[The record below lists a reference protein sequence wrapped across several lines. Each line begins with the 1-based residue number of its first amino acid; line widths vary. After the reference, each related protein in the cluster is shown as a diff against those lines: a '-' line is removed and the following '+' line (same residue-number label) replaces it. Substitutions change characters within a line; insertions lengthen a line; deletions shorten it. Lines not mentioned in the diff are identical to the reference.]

1 MATSAAQLTVSD
13 LEITVRRKAIKNL
26 HLGVYPPDG
35 KVRVSAPQS
44 MSDEAIRLAVVT
56 RLGWIRSKQKRFN
69 GQARELQR
77 KYISGE
83 THFVQGRRF
92 RLNVAEEG
100 GVPRVSFGKS
110 GWLDF
115 KVPPGSS
122 REQRER
128 YFQNWQRRELRQ
140 LAEPL
145 ILDAAERL
153 RVAVP
158 AWGIRRMKTKWGSC
172 NASAR
177 RIWLNLELFKKP
189 VGCLE
194 YIIVHEL
201 VHLSVRHHNDEF
213 HRRMDR
219 YMPLWK
225 GLRDELNRAPLAHE
239 DWTY

>member
-1 MATSAAQLTVSD
+1 MATSAAQLTVSE

-56 RLGWIRSKQKRFN
+56 RLGWIRSKQKGFN
-69 GQARELQR
+69 RQAREPQR
-77 KYISGE
+77 EYMSGE

-92 RLNVAEEG
+92 RLNVVEV
-100 GVPRVSFGKS
+100 GVVPKVSFGKS

-115 KVPPGSS
+115 KVPTGST

-128 YFQNWQRRELRQ
+128 YFQNWQRRELRR

-145 ILDAAERL
+145 ISDAAERL

-158 AWGIRRMKTKWGSC
+158 EWGIRRMKTKWGSC
-172 NASAR
+172 NASAK

-189 VGCLE
+189 LDCLE

-219 YMPLWK
+219 YLPLWK
-225 GLRDELNRAPLAHE
+225 NHRDELNRAPLAHE
-239 DWTY
+239 NWTY

>member
-1 MATSAAQLTVSD
+1 MATSTAQITVSG

-26 HLGVYPPDG
+26 HVGVYPPDG

-44 MSDEAIRLAVVT
+44 MSDEAIRLAIIT
-56 RLGWIRSKQKRFN
+56 RFGWIRSKRSGFIR
-69 GQARELQR
+69 QARESQR
-77 KYISGE
+77 EYISGE

-92 RLNVAEEG
+92 RLNVVEAG

-115 KVPPGSS
+115 RMPPDST
-122 REQRER
+122 RAQRER
-128 YFQNWQRRELRQ
+128 YFQNWQRRELRR

-145 ILDAAERL
+145 ILKATERL
-153 RVAVP
+153 QVAVP
-158 AWGIRRMKTKWGSC
+158 DWGIRRMKTKWGSC
-172 NASAR
+172 NAAAK

-189 VGCLE
+189 VDCLE

-201 VHLSVRHHNDEF
+201 VHLSIRQHNDEF
-213 HRRMDR
+213 YSKMDR
-219 YMPLWK
+219 FLPLWR